1 MRGHEYVRATVRDHL
16 AATVPT
22 RLAAIRSALEVDSPD
37 NPPAGAYLLADG
49 LPTDPA
55 LFPCVVIMSTGSPT
69 MRRQSATAAGDAGDY
84 VVGYSLT
91 IVVACRTDVAG
102 GEEMA
107 SRDRDRL
114 MLAVRESLLG
124 RGSFPADFELLT
136 QDIAEETGAAA
147 QDLRGRPLAAGQLSL
162 GAAVLETLDPIPA
175 PAALEESEITV
186 AAYTASTATITPA

>member
-16 AATVPT
+16 AATVPG
-22 RLAAIRSALEVDSPD
+22 RLAAIRVALEVDSPS
-37 NPPAGAYLLADG
+37 NPPPGAYLLADG

-55 LFPCVVIMSTGSPT
+55 LYPCVVVMSTGSPT
-69 MRRQSATAAGDAGDY
+69 MRRQSVAAAGDPCDY

-91 IVVACRTDVAG
+91 VVVGCRTDTAG
-102 GEEMA
+102 GEEHA

-124 RGSFPADFELLT
+124 SGSFPDDFELLT
-136 QDIAEETGAAA
+136 QDLTEETGAAA

-162 GAAVLETLDPIPA
+162 GAGVLETLSPIPV
-175 PAALEESEITV
+175 PADIEETEIDV
-186 AAYTASTATITPA
+186 AGYTAGTTTIPPA

>member
-16 AATVPT
+16 AATVPG
-22 RLAAIRSALEVDSPD
+22 RLAAVRSALEVDTPD

-69 MRRQSATAAGDAGDY
+69 MRRQSTTAAGDAGDY
-84 VVGYSLT
+84 IVGYSLT
-91 IVVACRTDVAG
+91 VVVACRTDVAG

-114 MLAVRESLLG
+114 MLAVREALLG
-124 RGSFPADFELLT
+124 RGSFPSDFELLT
-136 QDIAEETGAAA
+136 QDLTEETGAAA

-162 GAAVLETLDPIPA
+162 GAAVLETLQPTPIPDTV
-175 PAALEESEITV
+175 EESEITV
-186 AAYTASTATITPA
+186 AGYTASTATIPPA